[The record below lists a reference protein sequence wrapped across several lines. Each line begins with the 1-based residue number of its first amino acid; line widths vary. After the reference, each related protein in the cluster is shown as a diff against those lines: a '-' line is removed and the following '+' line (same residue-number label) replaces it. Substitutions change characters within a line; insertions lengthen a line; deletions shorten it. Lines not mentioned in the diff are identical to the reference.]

1 MNEGKEFNHIK
12 ITPPQEEDVVIHAGT
27 SRSVDPMASADVGP
41 DAAPIA
47 SDIASDEPAPIH
59 AASPSVR
66 SDSGKADGDSSNA
79 DARSRSKK
87 AAKQYKETTLEDIE
101 SSKMSTTQKVIIV
114 IAILAVIA
122 FAVYTAV
129 NS

>member
-12 ITPPQEEDVVIHAGT
+12 ITPPQEEDVVIHAGA
-27 SRSVDPMASADVGP
+27 SRSVDP

>member
-12 ITPPQEEDVVIHAGT
+12 ITPPQEEDVVIHAGA

-87 AAKQYKETTLEDIE
+87 AAKQYKET

>member
-12 ITPPQEEDVVIHAGT
+12 ITPPQEEDVVIHAGA
-27 SRSVDPMASADVGP
+27 SRSVDPTASADVGP

-66 SDSGKADGDSSNA
+66 DSSNA